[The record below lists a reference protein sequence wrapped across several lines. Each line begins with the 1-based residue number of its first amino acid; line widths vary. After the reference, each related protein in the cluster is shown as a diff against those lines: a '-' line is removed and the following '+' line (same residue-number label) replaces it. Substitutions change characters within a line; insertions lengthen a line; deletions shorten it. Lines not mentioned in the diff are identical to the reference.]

1 MKCIH
6 PKHKDQAVQKSMRIQ
21 DELKRLRKESDSHV
35 KLLLLGTGDAG
46 KSTFLKQL
54 KLIHN
59 DGFSVKEVHQFR
71 VVLQDNLITS
81 IQRILSCENVK
92 VAKGLQESKDA
103 VLDADTALTCVD
115 DIITLW
121 KEDSI
126 KHAFEHRHEFEI
138 EIPSTADY
146 FFTHAKRIA
155 DENFLPTPDDIFRA
169 KIKTTGVSEVNFKI
183 DEMDLSIIDVGGQ
196 RSERRKWIHCFDD
209 VTTVIFLAALDEY
222 NLRLE
227 EDHDTNR
234 FDESVRLFRE
244 MSDSVFLKKT
254 SWILFLNKCDIFKD
268 KIEKY
273 PLSDYFPDCKA
284 SSLDQSLEFIKN
296 KYASQFNG
304 PSSKLYVHPTC
315 ALDTQNCRRVF
326 NIVKHTILSLALEHS
341 EFM

>member
-1 MKCIH
+1 MH
-6 PKHKDQAVQKSMRIQ
+6 AKHKDQAVQKSMRIQ
-21 DELKRLRKESDSHV
+21 DELKRLRKETDSHV

-54 KLIHN
+54 KMIHN

-81 IQRILSCENVK
+81 IQKILACENVK
-92 VAKGLQESKDA
+92 VPKGLQDSRQS
-103 VLDADTALTCVD
+103 VLDAETAIACVE
-115 DIITLW
+115 DIVTLW
-121 KEDSI
+121 KDESL
-126 KHAFEHRHEFEI
+126 KHAFEHRHELEI

-169 KIKTTGVSEVNFKI
+169 KIKTTGVSEVSFKI
-183 DEMDLSIIDVGGQ
+183 EEMDLSIIDVGGQ

-227 EDHDTNR
+227 EDHEMNR
-234 FDESVRLFRE
+234 FEESLRLFKE
-244 MSDSVFLKKT
+244 MSDSLFLKKS

-284 SSLDQSLEFIKN
+284 TSFDQALEFIKS
-296 KYASQFNG
+296 KYDRQFNG
-304 PSSKLYVHPTC
+304 SKLYVHPTC